1 MNRFLTPPTS
11 PVLRCVR
18 NESGLLGSG
27 YQAFTGE
34 SATNFYM
41 KPQNIA
47 GHYAVDDYT
56 AALYLV
62 YQLSSRDE
70 QLTPLEAERSALT
83 LYEVLQ
89 RIKTAKNIS
98 IEALQSLQAAAEDI
112 PEIGPL
118 MFSAGN
124 LPGTVATVS
133 GALMAVSQTKKV
145 IDLLDLTAEQKTK
158 FRNWANNRGTPSA
171 RSASKVFKG
180 TVRIISKEGH
190 LFFEVPVTA
199 AAKHHKILG
208 EVGQAVAHIPLGNP
222 KAALNQRA
230 PLNALGARGKLGFL
244 TSNPIGIL
252 LAVGPQ
258 GYLDWSSSVTTAE
271 FKRKS
276 FYSQPTNIASFVAGW
291 GTALLIGFAFGTG
304 APLVLVIIASAGVGL
319 LVQKAMSYYKI
330 DQKIGDYYTK

>member
-1 MNRFLTPPTS
+1 MNKFLTPPTS
-11 PVLRCVR
+11 AGLRCVR
-18 NESGLLGSG
+18 SESGLLGNG
-27 YQAFTGE
+27 YQAFSGE
-34 SATNFYM
+34 SATGFYM

-47 GHYAVDDYT
+47 GHYPVDDYT
-56 AALYLV
+56 AALYLIH
-62 YQLSSRDE
+62 QLSSRDE
-70 QLTPLEAERSALT
+70 HMTPLDAENSALT

-89 RIKTAKNIS
+89 RLRVAKTIS
-98 IEALQSLQAAAEDI
+98 VEALMALQAAAEDI

-124 LPGTVATVS
+124 LPGTIATIS
-133 GALMAVSQTKKV
+133 GAIMAVSQTKKA

-158 FRNWANNRGTPSA
+158 FRNWANNRGSSGA

-180 TVRIISKEGH
+180 AIRIISKEGH

-199 AAKHHKILG
+199 AAKHHRILG
-208 EVGQAVAHIPLGNP
+208 EVGQAVSHIPLGNP

-230 PLNALGARGKLGFL
+230 PLNALGARGTLGFL
-244 TSNPIGIL
+244 TSNPIGMM

-258 GYLDWSSSVTTAE
+258 GYLDWASSATTAE

-276 FYSQPTNIASFVAGW
+276 FYSQPANIASFVAGW
-291 GTALLIGFAFGTG
+291 GTALLIGFVFGTSV
-304 APLVLVIIASAGVGL
+304 PLVLVIAASAVVGL

-330 DQKIGDYYTK
+330 DQRIGDYYTK